1 MFPSVVACLRKDY
14 NEKDRPVIDIGNFT
28 RHRKDSYMLVK
39 M

>member
-1 MFPSVVACLRKDY
+1 MFPTMVACLMKDY

-28 RHRKDSYMLVK
+28 GHCKDFYMLVK